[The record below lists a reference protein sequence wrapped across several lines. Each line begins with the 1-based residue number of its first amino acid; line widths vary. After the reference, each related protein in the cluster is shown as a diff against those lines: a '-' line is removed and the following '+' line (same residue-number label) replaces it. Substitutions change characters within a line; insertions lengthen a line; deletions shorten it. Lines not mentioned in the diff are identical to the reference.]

1 MQRSFNAPI
10 LACLTALCSATVA
23 APASAPGGAAAA
35 PGRTAAATACER
47 AAQDTLRETRG
58 ATATASFAAAP
69 VLAPVPA
76 DAAEVTYRGS
86 GQVRAA
92 SGTRP
97 FSYSCTFDTR
107 TNTVTGVVLR
117 DAGAPGQTPPAA
129 QAVEPDLSQ
138 ISPTACESAAAG
150 ALKQRWPSVAAI
162 HFNADTRQLS
172 QQDGGNASLRGQ
184 GIATPAVRAPT
195 THFSYDCTVDP
206 RNGRIVGVRIAD

>member
-1 MQRSFNAPI
+1 MNRLSNATI
-10 LACLTALCSATVA
+10 LACLTALCSATSA
-23 APASAPGGAAAA
+23 APASAPSGAAAA
-35 PGRTAAATACER
+35 SGRAAAAMACER
-47 AAQDTLRETRG
+47 AAQDTLRETPG
-58 ATATASFAAAP
+58 ATAAASFTAAP
-69 VLAPVPA
+69 VLSPGPA

-107 TNTVTGVVLR
+107 TNSVAGVVLR
-117 DAGAPGQTPPAA
+117 DAGAPGQNSPAA

-138 ISPTACESAAAG
+138 ISPTTCESAAAG

-184 GIATPAVRAPT
+184 GQATPSLRAPA
-195 THFSYDCTVDP
+195 THFSYDCAIDP
-206 RNGRIVGVRIAD
+206 RNGRVLKIAIGD